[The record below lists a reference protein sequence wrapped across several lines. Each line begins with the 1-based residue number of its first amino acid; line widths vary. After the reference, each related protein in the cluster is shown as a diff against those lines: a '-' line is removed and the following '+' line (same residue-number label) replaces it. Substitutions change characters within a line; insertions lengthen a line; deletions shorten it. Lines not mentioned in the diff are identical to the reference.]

1 MDLTKQYQ
9 YPPQFHP
16 CNNPL
21 AQKSN
26 NKQNKQTNKKPN
38 ETVCRQN
45 MYSLTSFQLTVECL
59 YNVLLLTG
67 LNNHTWGHS

>member
-26 NKQNKQTNKKPN
+26 NKQNKQTNKN
-38 ETVCRQN
+38 LMR
-45 MYSLTSFQLTVECL
+45 L
-59 YNVLLLTG
+59 YVDKICIPWQASNLP
-67 LNNHTWGHS
+67 